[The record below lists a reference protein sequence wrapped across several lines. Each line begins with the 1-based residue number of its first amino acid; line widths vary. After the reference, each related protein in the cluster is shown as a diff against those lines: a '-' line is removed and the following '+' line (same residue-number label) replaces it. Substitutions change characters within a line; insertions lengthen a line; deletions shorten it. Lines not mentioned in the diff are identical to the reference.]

1 MLEHLN
7 RKKVLRAKILM
18 QNALKRQI
26 PAMCRGEVLRACFRH
41 FLVYFYFKGNLE
53 ISTQESNAN
62 STEIS
67 TYKTLFLTCNS

>member
-41 FLVYFYFKGNLE
+41 FLVYSYF
-53 ISTQESNAN
+53 
-62 STEIS
+62 
-67 TYKTLFLTCNS
+67 

>member
-26 PAMCRGEVLRACFRH
+26 PAMCRGEVFESV
-41 FLVYFYFKGNLE
+41 FPSFFWFIPTFKE
-53 ISTQESNAN
+53 I
-62 STEIS
+62 
-67 TYKTLFLTCNS
+67 